1 MNPSFFS
8 GGNNMTILQTLGIA
22 SCLGGP
28 MRLCGYAA
36 ELLRND
42 LTRQPLLNGS
52 LRLQWHIVHPDTRGS
67 KDDRLYRLNQQASEF
82 TRYWTEARRPFLV
95 IGGDHSC
102 AMGTWPGVLKA
113 LPETEELGLIWI
125 DAHMDAHTFETSPSG
140 NIHGM
145 PVSALLGKA
154 DARLSALYPANR
166 YIKPENLIQIGI
178 RSYEQ
183 EEYALLQEA
192 GVRIIFA
199 DQITHLA
206 QTLQAAIEQLSQTCL
221 MIGISLDLDFI
232 DPIDAPGVETPAPG
246 GFRAAELM
254 AALRSVNR
262 HAKLCG
268 LEISEYNP
276 ENDPDNKT
284 LDLIKAIIEAFYADN
299 RPNKSLGSSSSGING
314 ISVPK

>member
-1 MNPSFFS
+1 
-8 GGNNMTILQTLGIA
+8 MTILQTLGIA

-36 ELLRND
+36 ELLRDD
-42 LTRQPLLNGS
+42 LARQPLRNGG
-52 LRLQWHIVHPDTRGS
+52 LQLQWHIVHPDSRGT
-67 KDDRLYRLNQQASEF
+67 KDDRLRRLNRQASEF
-82 TRYWTEARRPFLV
+82 TRYWTEIHRPFLV
-95 IGGDHSC
+95 VGGDHSC

-113 LPETEELGLIWI
+113 LPENEELGLIWI

-154 DARLSALYPANR
+154 DARLSALYPADR
-166 YIKPENLIQIGI
+166 FIKPENLIQIGV

-183 EEYALLQEA
+183 EEYDLLQEA

-199 DQITHLA
+199 DQIASLE
-206 QTLQAAIEQLSQTCL
+206 QTLQGAMDQLSRTCL
-221 MIGISLDLDFI
+221 MIGISIDLDFI
-232 DPIDAPGVETPAPG
+232 DPIDAPGVETPASG
-246 GFRAAELM
+246 GLRAAEFM
-254 AALRSVNR
+254 AALRSVN
-262 HAKLCG
+262 HDKICG

-276 ENDPDNKT
+276 ENDQDNKT
-284 LDLIKAIIEAFYADN
+284 LALIKAIIEAFYADN
-299 RPNKSLGSSSSGING
+299 SPNKSLGSSSSGING

>member
-1 MNPSFFS
+1 
-8 GGNNMTILQTLGIA
+8 MTILQTLGIA

-36 ELLRND
+36 ELLRD
-42 LTRQPLLNGS
+42 GLAKQPLRNGG
-52 LRLQWHIVHPDTRGS
+52 LQLQWHIVHPDNKGA
-67 KDDRLYRLNQQASEF
+67 KDDRLRRLNRQTSEF
-82 TRYWTEARRPFLV
+82 TRHWAEARRPFLV

-113 LPETEELGLIWI
+113 LPENEELGLIWI

-145 PVSALLGKA
+145 PVSALLGRA
-154 DARLSALYPANR
+154 DARLSGLYPADR
-166 YIKPENLIQIGI
+166 FIKPQNLIQIGI

-192 GVRIIFA
+192 GVWIIFA
-199 DQITHLA
+199 DQITSLA
-206 QTLQAAIEQLSQTCL
+206 QTLQGAMEQLSRTCH
-221 MIGISLDLDFI
+221 MIGISIDLDFI

-262 HAKLCG
+262 NDKICG

-276 ENDPDNKT
+276 ENDQDNKT
-284 LDLIKAIIEAFYADN
+284 LDLIRAIIEAFYADN
-299 RPNKSLGSSSSGING
+299 SPNKSLGSSSSGISG

>member
-1 MNPSFFS
+1 
-8 GGNNMTILQTLGIA
+8 MTKLQTLGIA

-28 MRLCGYAA
+28 MQSCGYAA
-36 ELLRND
+36 ELLRED
-42 LTRQPLLNGS
+42 LVLQPLHDSGLQ
-52 LRLQWHIVHPDTRGS
+52 LQWHILQPDNRGS
-67 KDDRLYRLNQQASEF
+67 KDEQLYRLNRQASRL
-82 TRYWTEARRPFLV
+82 TRNWTKARRPFLV

-102 AMGTWPGVLKA
+102 AMGTWPGVLQA
-113 LPETEELGLIWI
+113 LPETEDLGLIWI

-154 DARLSALYPANR
+154 DSRLSALYPADR
-166 YIKPENLIQIGI
+166 FIKPQHLIQIGI

-206 QTLQAAIEQLSQTCL
+206 QTLQAATAQLSRTCSL
-221 MIGISLDLDFI
+221 IGISIDLDFI
-232 DPIDAPGVETPAPG
+232 DPADAPGVETPAPDG
-246 GFRAAELM
+246 LRADKLM
-254 AALRSVNR
+254 SALRSIKR
-262 HAKLCG
+262 EARICG

-276 ENDPDNKT
+276 ENDQDNKT
-284 LDLIKAIIEAFYADN
+284 LDLIRAIIEAFYGDS
-299 RPNKSLGSSSSGING
+299 RPNRSLGSCTSGING
-314 ISVPK
+314 MSVPR